1 MISLATLWW
10 RVRPWVRERRKQ
22 QLRLLTCQHVS
33 QESLWTL
40 SPYGHPL
47 SVSNVRILFVFS
59 LIVLVL
65 SPFLVLLLHIFVST
79 FFSLFFNFSL
89 SLTLPRIRDF
99 WDHISIHIRTVYQ
112 WGVHQCRRYQI
123 LRACCMHPLVARSY
137 ITYLWIVFHLIISY
151 TTS

>member
-10 RVRPWVRERRKQ
+10 RVCPWVRERTK
-22 QLRLLTCQHVS
+22 QLRLLTCQHAS
-33 QESLWTL
+33 QGSLWTL

-47 SVSNVRILFVFS
+47 SVSNVWILFVFS

-79 FFSLFFNFSL
+79 FFSFFFNFSL

-99 WDHISIHIRTVYQ
+99 WDSISIHIRTVYQ
-112 WGVHQCRRYQI
+112 WGVHQYRRDRI
-123 LRACCMHPLVARSY
+123 LRACCMQTLVARSY
-137 ITYLWIVFHLIISY
+137 ITYLWIVFHLMISY